1 MATENYLSKVQ
12 RLRQATRERMQR
24 KNSIEAMPPEQQA
37 EVSKLR
43 RVLNKLRGRDRLG
56 LAGETV
62 TVAGS
67 AAAGVAVAGTVAS
80 AAGATTLLGS
90 TTLAGM
96 LGGIFVTTTP
106 VGWVVGSA
114 VVAGAIGFGAVKLM
128 RSGGKQDQL
137 RAEMSGKLSARLAA
151 LEQNSSNGDA
161 GELGRLLSERVESGA
176 ITPEAAKQVS
186 TLVEQ
191 GRLNPELALQ
201 RIRALPVER
210 PGV

>member
-12 RLRQATRERMQR
+12 KLRQATRERMQR
-24 KNSIEAMPPEQQA
+24 KNSIEEVLPEQQA

-67 AAAGVAVAGTVAS
+67 AAAGIAVAGTVAS

-106 VGWVVGSA
+106 VGWIVGSA

-128 RSGGKQDQL
+128 RSGGKQDHL
-137 RAEMSGKLSARLAA
+137 RAEVRGKLSARLAA

-161 GELGRLLSERVESGA
+161 GELGRLLHERVHSGA

-186 TLVEQ
+186 SLVEQ
-191 GRLNPELALQ
+191 GRLSPDLAVQ
-201 RIRALPVER
+201 RIRALRVER
-210 PGV
+210 PGG